1 VIRQALL
8 VGFLVFTAA
17 AASRFVEATYG
28 EGGRQPPRLAP
39 ASLPDA
45 HRARVV
51 VREGIPVVRL
61 SGSHRDV
68 GRQYGAI
75 FREQI
80 RFLREEYFEPL
91 PVAVLG
97 RDAIRAWAEAVEA
110 YIPEPYREEMRGM
123 AETAGLT
130 YEEVLQVNTC
140 VDRLQSVMCSTI
152 AVSGDAAKDGEVIF
166 GRNLDFP
173 GRGVLHRTSVVVV
186 FAPEGKTP
194 VASVTWP
201 GLLGVL
207 SGINAEGVA
216 GATMMIHR
224 RESELR
230 PGVPYMLMYR
240 EALHGA
246 KRASDVFDAIA
257 ASRRTCPNN
266 FMAVDASGAAEVTE
280 FDADRAVRRAAEHGC
295 LCSTN
300 FFQSA
305 ELADAGYPVG
315 KRRHESLERFVRAR
329 RGTIDV
335 EAVRAALADVAV
347 PWFLNV
353 QSMIFLP
360 RARALHLS
368 AGGALPAAKQPFIFL
383 DADLLFGGAAAD
395 R

>member
-1 VIRQALL
+1 MTRQAFLVALL
-8 VGFLVFTAA
+8 VFAA
-17 AASRFVEATYG
+17 AAVSRFVEATYG
-28 EGGRQPPRLAP
+28 EGGREPPRLAR
-39 ASLPDA
+39 ASVPEA
-45 HRARVV
+45 HRARVAL
-51 VREGIPVVRL
+51 REGVPVVRL
-61 SGSHRDV
+61 SGSHREI

-97 RDAIRAWAEAVEA
+97 RDAIRTWAESVEA
-110 YIPEPYREEMRGM
+110 FIPEPYREEMRGL
-123 AETAGLT
+123 AETSGLT

-152 AVSGDAAKDGEVIF
+152 VVSGAAAKDGEVIF

-173 GRGVLHRTSVVVV
+173 GRAVLHRTTVVVV

-194 VASVTWP
+194 VVSVTWP
-201 GLLGVL
+201 GLVGVL
-207 SGINAEGVA
+207 SGMNAEGVA

-224 RESELR
+224 RASELR

-246 KRASDVFDAIA
+246 KRAGDVFDAIA

-280 FDADRAVRRAAEHGC
+280 FDAERAVRRRAEHGC
-295 LCSTN
+295 ICSTN
-300 FFQSA
+300 FFHSA

-315 KRRHESLERFVRAR
+315 KRRYETLEEFVRAR

-335 EAVRAALADVAV
+335 DAVRAALADVAV

-353 QSMIFLP
+353 QSMVFLP

-368 AGGALPAAKQPFIFL
+368 VGGSLPAAKQPFVLL
-383 DADLLFGGAAAD
+383 DAEILFGATGTGG
-395 R
+395 